1 LFTAA
6 ASWARVWGD
15 AFGQIGWMKFGSEQE
30 QKRSIGMMAW
40 VLPLAWCLLFLF
52 FQAPVK
58 MVILGGI
65 ATSVLLLLVVYVS
78 LVFRYRELPVALKP
92 SPTYDVFFWI
102 SVLSILFV
110 SGYGII
116 QIM

>member
-1 LFTAA
+1 
-6 ASWARVWGD
+6 
-15 AFGQIGWMKFGSEQE
+15 M
-30 QKRSIGMMAW
+30 
-40 VLPLAWCLLFLF
+40 
-52 FQAPVK
+52 

-65 ATSVLLLLVVYVS
+65 ATSVLLLLVVYIS

-92 SPTYDVFFWI
+92 SVTYDTFFWV

-116 QIM
+116 QII

>member
-1 LFTAA
+1 
-6 ASWARVWGD
+6 
-15 AFGQIGWMKFGSEQE
+15 
-30 QKRSIGMMAW
+30 
-40 VLPLAWCLLFLF
+40 VLPAIWCILFLF
-52 FQAPVK
+52 FQAPVR

-78 LVFRYRELPVALKP
+78 LVFRYRELPVVLKP
-92 SPTYDVFFWI
+92 TVTYDAFFWI

-116 QIM
+116 QII